1 MNPISHTFDYEQFQ
15 LSLPLK
21 LLAPDDQLLEIV
33 GVHCV
38 VIVLVQEL
46 LQVLDQH
53 LQPGVLPPKS
63 GCLQGLNIALYC
75 ICITRTTFLYLGN
88 NKHANTFEKVLLSQ
102 SKHMAFLLIA
112 LLQ

>member
-63 GCLQGLNIALYC
+63 GCLQGLKIALYY
-75 ICITRTTFLYLGN
+75 IRTTDCPSRSRTGS
-88 NKHANTFEKVLLSQ
+88 AGTT
-102 SKHMAFLLIA
+102 
-112 LLQ
+112 

>member
-63 GCLQGLNIALYC
+63 GCLQGLKIALYY
-75 ICITRTTFLYLGN
+75 IRTTLLYLGN
-88 NKHANTFEKVLLSQ
+88 NKHVNTFEKVLLSQ
-102 SKHMAFLLIA
+102 SKHMDFY
-112 LLQ
+112 